1 VCPRII
7 GVKGTHSNAVTNDEI
22 ANPDVRCAI
31 GSCGFSVISIP
42 QLSILHPS
50 AYASRRQGTAIKP
63 SLPKDIPKLLFVFEG
78 MH

>member
-1 VCPRII
+1 MKAELEIKEFLKAI
-7 GVKGTHSNAVTNDEI
+7 KGVPNGLKQQPCCVQVVEWVGLGGHSL
-22 ANPDVRCAI
+22 
-31 GSCGFSVISIP
+31 F
-42 QLSILHPS
+42 PS